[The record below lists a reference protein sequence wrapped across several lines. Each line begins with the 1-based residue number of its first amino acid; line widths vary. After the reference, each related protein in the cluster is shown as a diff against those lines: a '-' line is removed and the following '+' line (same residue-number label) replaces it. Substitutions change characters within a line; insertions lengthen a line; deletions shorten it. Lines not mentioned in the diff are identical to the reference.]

1 MMKKTI
7 PFLLAAI
14 LCLGMAA
21 CGGAAGDP
29 AVTTAP
35 TTATQAPT
43 IASAEE
49 VTEAT
54 EPVQK
59 ATPLTIG
66 GKIATDNFVMTFDS
80 MEILSEYS
88 YQTSAYSSMSLYVE
102 NGYKLLLVMGHF
114 DNIGTT
120 TISDSAFSRSV
131 VVNGTYTVTDYDVRF
146 SFKRDKYF
154 EIDPYTDLDYCLYI
168 NIPEKLADQFETA
181 TFTLGFNDDLS
192 YPETVYH
199 ADGTKTVTTDNL
211 YALTSGLTAG
221 GEVQPESAETT
232 QPEADTPA
240 AQALAVGDTVSTAY
254 WEITLAKAELA
265 TAIYPVES
273 SSSGIH
279 YEVADGYH
287 FVNLEFDIKN
297 LDTDV
302 RAFSD
307 AVNSVVVH
315 CGKYDYNGYSMYY
328 YMGGSLSVTLLKGTT
343 HGPSPLDPTHL
354 YVETEV
360 PDEAIDAGS
369 VTVDLVI
376 AGGQYTIEIS

>member
-1 MMKKTI
+1 
-7 PFLLAAI
+7 
-14 LCLGMAA
+14 
-21 CGGAAGDP
+21 
-29 AVTTAP
+29 
-35 TTATQAPT
+35 
-43 IASAEE
+43 
-49 VTEAT
+49 
-54 EPVQK
+54 
-59 ATPLTIG
+59 
-66 GKIATDNFVMTFDS
+66 
-80 MEILSEYS
+80 
-88 YQTSAYSSMSLYVE
+88 MSLYVE

-328 YMGGSLSVTLLKGTT
+328 DMGGSLSVTLLKGTT